1 MRKTGSFLLAVSM
14 VLTAGETTALAAGGN
29 ADLAQGN
36 QSIDVEAR
44 YESSAVTPE
53 VYSVDVSWGA
63 MQFTYSESGTLD
75 WDPESHTYSDNT
87 DAGWTAEGNTVAV
100 TNHSNTQVT
109 ASFVYDSLEDFA
121 EISGSFDKM
130 SFALPSA
137 ENRELDDGELKDQA
151 TLLLEGALNEKNTEF
166 AKIGAIT
173 VTIE

>member
-1 MRKTGSFLLAVSM
+1 MEGSPDWRALQRFQIKIH
-14 VLTAGETTALAAGGN
+14 VLY
-29 ADLAQGN
+29 
-36 QSIDVEAR
+36 SI
-44 YESSAVTPE
+44 
-53 VYSVDVSWGA
+53 VY
-63 MQFTYSESGTLD
+63 
-75 WDPESHTYSDNT
+75 
-87 DAGWTAEGNTVAV
+87 
-100 TNHSNTQVT
+100 VT

-151 TLLLEGALNEKNTEF
+151 TLLLEGALDEKNTEF